1 MIYAQIMQLL
11 IGQKVYEIYLGEA
24 FTDTRYSLGYS

>member
-1 MIYAQIMQLL
+1 MIYAQIMLLL

-24 FTDTRYSLGYS
+24 FTDTLWAIVD